1 MSVAPRT
8 ASARQRLAG
17 RTLPSLL
24 RYKFLHEYGY
34 DKGEVVAAAIV
45 EDICRVV
52 ANYYARPEH
61 LEPGQVVYH
70 CPAATERA
78 RKGKTMANTA
88 LVPVRLTLVAHED
101 IDAIASGLPVWKRR
115 EIRLRRLAH
124 EAYAQRGVLS
134 ELDLSV
140 FTGYSEGGVSSA
152 VLRMRARGEI
162 LPLRGYV
169 ADMGS
174 WPTHKAAIV
183 RLYVEGLTTPE
194 IASRT
199 YHSKRSVDRYIEG
212 FERVRLLEAKYSR
225 EELPLLTGLSPSV
238 VAQYLAILDEHR
250 PARLRRR
257 RARHA

>member
-8 ASARQRLAG
+8 ASARRRLSG

-45 EDICRVV
+45 EDICAVV
-52 ANYYARPEH
+52 ANYYRRPGD
-61 LEPGQVVYH
+61 LESGQILYH

-101 IDAIASGLPVWKRR
+101 IDAIASALPVWQRR

-124 EAYAQRGVLS
+124 EAYAQGGVLS

-140 FTGYSEGGVSSA
+140 FTGYSEGGVSTA
-152 VLRMRARGEI
+152 VLRMRARGET

-183 RLYVEGLTTPE
+183 RLYLQGLTTPE

-212 FERVRLLEAKYSR
+212 FERVRLLEANYSR
-225 EELPLLTGLSPSV
+225 EELPLLTGLSPNV

-250 PARLRRR
+250 PSPSRRR
-257 RARHA
+257 SVRHA